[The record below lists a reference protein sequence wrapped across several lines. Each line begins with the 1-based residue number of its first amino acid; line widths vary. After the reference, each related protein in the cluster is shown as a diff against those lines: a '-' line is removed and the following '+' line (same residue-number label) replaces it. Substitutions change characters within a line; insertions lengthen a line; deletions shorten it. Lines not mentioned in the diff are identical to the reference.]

1 MGLGIPRRPHLSRLC
16 GHIHLTPLLV
26 LYNRG
31 SVSVCR
37 AINILVGQS
46 IWHYKQFND
55 HGSFQDG
62 AQGQTGCNELLIE
75 LEFHHPHELLELLY
89 GTWDVV
95 NVHRMLW

>member
-1 MGLGIPRRPHLSRLC
+1 MGLDIHIRPHLSGLC

-46 IWHYKQFND
+46 IWHYKKFND
-55 HGSFQDG
+55 HGAINLENFIFTFS
-62 AQGQTGCNELLIE
+62 IE
-75 LEFHHPHELLELLY
+75 H
-89 GTWDVV
+89 GTLVTLSSRHRVIVIIRAVKWDIF
-95 NVHRMLW
+95 W